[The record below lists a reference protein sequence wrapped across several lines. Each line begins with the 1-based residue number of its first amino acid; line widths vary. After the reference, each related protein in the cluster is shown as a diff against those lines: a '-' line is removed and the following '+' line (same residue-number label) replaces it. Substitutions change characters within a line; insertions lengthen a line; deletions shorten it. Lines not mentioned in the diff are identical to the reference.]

1 MNQIVPAFSRFAG
14 ALAALLI
21 LSAACAH
28 ADPTAPDAVVVYGG
42 PDRVVIDT
50 ADGPVELIVEVA
62 ASDDARQRG
71 LMHRE
76 SLDADAGM
84 LFDFQ
89 REQIV
94 SIWMENTLIPLDIL
108 YVRADGRIAK
118 IIAHAQPLSRRQLLS
133 DFPVLSVLEINAGRS
148 AELGIAP
155 GDIVRHA
162 LFGNEVSYAPE
173 PQADPAVPDEDGEP
187 GGEEPGGE
195 PGDEPDADQPGED
208 PADDGAGGDDAE
220 DDNG

>member
-1 MNQIVPAFSRFAG
+1 MIQIASSFSRFAG
-14 ALAALLI
+14 AFAALLI

-50 ADGPVELIVEVA
+50 AEGPVELIVEVA
-62 ASDDARQRG
+62 ATDEARQRG

-76 SLDADAGM
+76 SLDPDAGM

-108 YVRADGRIAK
+108 YIRRDGRIVK
-118 IIAHAQPLSRRQLLS
+118 IIAHAQPMSRRQLLS

-148 AELGIAP
+148 AELGISP

-162 LFGNEVSYAPE
+162 LFGNAVS
-173 PQADPAVPDEDGEP
+173 
-187 GGEEPGGE
+187 
-195 PGDEPDADQPGED
+195 DEPAPLDADGDPGEDESDSEQPGED
-208 PADDGAGGDDAE
+208 PAGDEDEGGE
-220 DDNG
+220 NR

>member
-1 MNQIVPAFSRFAG
+1 MIQIAPAFSRFVG
-14 ALAALLI
+14 AFAALLI
-21 LSAACAH
+21 LTAACAH

-42 PDRVVIDT
+42 PDRVVIGT
-50 ADGPVELIVEVA
+50 AEGPVELTVEVA
-62 ASDDARQRG
+62 ATDEARQRG

-76 SLDADAGM
+76 ALDADAGM

-108 YVRADGRIAK
+108 YIRRDGRIAK

-162 LFGNEVSYAPE
+162 LFGNEITDEPAPE
-173 PQADPAVPDEDGEP
+173 PDPGMPDED
-187 GGEEPGGE
+187 GEEPGGE
-195 PGDEPDADQPGED
+195 PEGDQPDED
-208 PADDGAGGDDAE
+208 PADDGAGGDDGE